1 LEAFL
6 SALNYELSLA
16 GQRLES
22 FLVLSRRDDKEDMGH
37 SRYHF
42 DREKNFDMSQDRSS
56 SSKSV
61 MLYIDEEKSQQQASE
76 TGSNQGRHRSSG
88 IQFWNHIAQRLW

>member
-1 LEAFL
+1 
-6 SALNYELSLA
+6 
-16 GQRLES
+16 
-22 FLVLSRRDDKEDMGH
+22 
-37 SRYHF
+37 
-42 DREKNFDMSQDRSS
+42 MSQDRSS